1 MLLES
6 LKNMSYD
13 TAALSITFY
22 IEMPCLSLVYAL
34 QLAEGEAQALVW
46 AEEFILKTRQCPDRA
61 PDLIT
66 SDSGD

>member
-13 TAALSITFY
+13 TAALSMTFY
-22 IEMPCLSLVYAL
+22 NEMPCLSRVYAL

-46 AEEFILKTRQCPDRA
+46 AEEFILKTRQ
-61 PDLIT
+61 
-66 SDSGD
+66 